1 MPPSSY
7 VRHSDRSNCVAP
19 PSRATMRI
27 GSRDLAGGWAVHE
40 DGTSRAS
47 ARSENDGR
55 SSPLLSCGDWLQ
67 RSSAAT
73 AFGSGGASD
82 VAEASCAPARADCI
96 APATRT
102 HKSDGHVEGGRLW
115 PSYLGGEHVFHATG
129 APRAMPTPPGLDPVT
144 NMAQP
149 MFAALRAQLAP
160 STRPVP
166 RALTNKTVDAGSV
179 SPSELVPS
187 SASPRGLIGRS
198 CTVHVLCLSACV

>member
-82 VAEASCAPARADCI
+82 VAEASCAPARAACI

-115 PSYLGGEHVFHATG
+115 PSLFLSRDGRPPSHADSSWLGPRYEHG
-129 APRAMPTPPGLDPVT
+129 AAHVRRLESPASSVNEAYTTSTHQQDGGRGRRGPRAMADS
-144 NMAQP
+144 M
-149 MFAALRAQLAP
+149 RAWRQCI
-160 STRPVP
+160 T
-166 RALTNKTVDAGSV
+166 
-179 SPSELVPS
+179 
-187 SASPRGLIGRS
+187 I
-198 CTVHVLCLSACV
+198 

>member
-115 PSYLGGEHVFHATG
+115 PSLFLSRDGRPPSH
-129 APRAMPTPPGLDPVT
+129 MPTPPGLDPVT

-166 RALTNKTVDAGSV
+166 RALTNKTVDAGVEVAARSI
-179 SPSELVPS
+179 
-187 SASPRGLIGRS
+187 SAMRAWRQCIII
-198 CTVHVLCLSACV
+198 